1 MTIKIANGFHIKGAR
16 IVPINPVPKTRPS
29 NEALQATCN
38 HPPLLLNAFAIMI
51 IQFYLVNIAR
61 RAEDEVNNNLN
72 HERETKRQ
80 NEPMI

>member
-38 HPPLLLNAFAIMI
+38 HPPLLINAFAIMI
-51 IQFYLVNIAR
+51 I
-61 RAEDEVNNNLN
+61 
-72 HERETKRQ
+72 
-80 NEPMI
+80 